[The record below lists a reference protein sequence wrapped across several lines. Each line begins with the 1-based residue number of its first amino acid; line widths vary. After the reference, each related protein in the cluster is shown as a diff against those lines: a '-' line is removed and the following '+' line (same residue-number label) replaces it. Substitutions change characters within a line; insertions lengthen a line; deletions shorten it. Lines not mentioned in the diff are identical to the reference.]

1 MRMAKVT
8 INPNV
13 CKSCEL
19 CITACPKQ
27 IIALDK
33 DTMNAKGYHPAT
45 VVEPE
50 KCIGCSA
57 CAIMCPDCAITVER

>member
-1 MRMAKVT
+1 MRMPKAT
-8 INPNV
+8 INPNI

-19 CITACPKQ
+19 CIAACPKQ
-27 IIALDK
+27 IIVLDK
-33 DTMNAKGYHPAT
+33 ETMNDKGYHPAI